1 MRTIVPLYWPV
12 PVDRLAITLANTM
25 GWDGLA
31 QKVGPAKKLDSF
43 ETALRLHWAAAAAP
57 KSTSTSK
64 SKSQSQVPKVFE
76 IEACEPRGDCLLNE
90 QQQQQLKN
98 GTTTTTKA

>member
-1 MRTIVPLYWPV
+1 MVRQTLQQREPHATQHRESEVESGPQTSTMRTIVPLYWPV

-43 ETALRLHWAAAAAP
+43 ETALRLHWAAAAAVR
-57 KSTSTSK
+57 SAS
-64 SKSQSQVPKVFE
+64 F
-76 IEACEPRGDCLLNE
+76 D
-90 QQQQQLKN
+90 
-98 GTTTTTKA
+98 